1 MDDALLNLEWVLR
14 GSCYVYRSVN
24 AMQRMTTNMYYSVK
38 SLVGDL
44 MLLCKTAVPVPNPK
58 TEFRADIQV
67 HAAEHAALLAA
78 CHTWK

>member
-1 MDDALLNLEWVLR
+1 
-14 GSCYVYRSVN
+14 
-24 AMQRMTTNMYYSVK
+24 MQRMTTNMYYSVK

-44 MLLCKTAVPVPNPK
+44 MLLCKTAVPVPKTK

-67 HAAEHAALLAA
+67 HATEHAALLAA